1 MVYNPDYPLI
11 VGGQQRIVLNIVKL
25 GVAVLAFDPPGQGE
39 RTQYWDAK
47 QNRSAIG
54 GCGWDMETCTASGV
68 AHQDEEYA
76 GRQLLLTNVSAASVW
91 LWDARRAL
99 DYLLSRRE
107 VDGARV
113 GVVGCSGGGTQAA
126 FLSATDRRLGPA
138 AIGCYM
144 STLSQ
149 DLRLIGPTGKT
160 ELSTPPHTHTVRR
173 ASGGSV
179 AKLDGSQS
187 GGAYAN
193 WREAF
198 HLGIDKPDLLEV
210 RAPKPTLIMSTT
222 DDPAFPVS
230 GSRAAEREA
239 REVSEPHECA
249 RVRCCCRL
257 LRQTLVPS
265 QSRAGSPRSRLVG
278 FCGS

>member
-160 ELSTPPHTHTVRR
+160 EVSPHHTHTRFGVRPVGVSLNSTDR
-173 ASGGSV
+173 NQAVRTPTGARPSTSASTS
-179 AKLDGSQS
+179 LTC
-187 GGAYAN
+187 
-193 WREAF
+193 WR
-198 HLGIDKPDLLEV
+198 
-210 RAPKPTLIMSTT
+210 
-222 DDPAFPVS
+222 
-230 GSRAAEREA
+230 
-239 REVSEPHECA
+239 SELQI
-249 RVRCCCRL
+249 RR
-257 LRQTLVPS
+257 
-265 QSRAGSPRSRLVG
+265 
-278 FCGS
+278 